1 MKKILAILLPVLL
14 VLAAATAWFVTRI
27 PRSPFDGAP
36 APGASAELVA
46 RGAYLARAGDCVAC
60 HSLPGGRAYAGG
72 LKMPTPMGA
81 IYATNITP
89 DKETGIGAYS
99 LADFDR
105 ALRRGVARDG
115 RRLYPAMPYPSYAKL
130 SDEDVRALY
139 AYFLHGV
146 APVRQANRASD
157 IPWPLNLRWP
167 LALWN
172 GVFAPAASFQP
183 DPAKDALW
191 NRGAYLVQGAG
202 HCGACHTPRGIA
214 MNERGTD
221 QGSSAYLSG
230 AVIDHWYAPSL
241 RGDHN
246 TGLARWS
253 EDEIF
258 RFLKTGR
265 NQHGVVYGSMAEVFN
280 NSTQF
285 LTDPDLRAIAHYL
298 KDLPGDSNRDGAP
311 WQYQSAGDTLSVAKR
326 TADLGAQVYAAKCS
340 FCHGPDGRGKAPWI
354 PPLAGTAS
362 SLAAHGESQ
371 INITL
376 NGSAHVVAA
385 GVPDAYRMPAYRQQL
400 SDEQVA
406 AVVSFV
412 RRSWGNQGDAV
423 QPGAV
428 RAIRRDTHAANLDI
442 APLPTR

>member
-14 VLAAATAWFVTRI
+14 VLAGATAWFVTRT
-27 PRSPFDGAP
+27 PASPFDGAP
-36 APGASAELVA
+36 APGASAELMA

-60 HSLPGGRAYAGG
+60 HSLPRGRAYAGG

-89 DKETGIGAYS
+89 DKATGIGAYS

-139 AYFLHGV
+139 AYFLNGV
-146 APVRQANRASD
+146 PPMRQANRASD

-172 GVFAPAASFQP
+172 GVFAPAASFRP

-202 HCGACHTPRGIA
+202 HCGACHTPRGLA

-253 EDEIF
+253 EEDIV

-265 NQHGVVYGSMAEVFN
+265 NQHGVVYGSMA
-280 NSTQF
+280 
-285 LTDPDLRAIAHYL
+285 
-298 KDLPGDSNRDGAP
+298 
-311 WQYQSAGDTLSVAKR
+311 
-326 TADLGAQVYAAKCS
+326 
-340 FCHGPDGRGKAPWI
+340 
-354 PPLAGTAS
+354 
-362 SLAAHGESQ
+362 
-371 INITL
+371 
-376 NGSAHVVAA
+376 
-385 GVPDAYRMPAYRQQL
+385 
-400 SDEQVA
+400 
-406 AVVSFV
+406 
-412 RRSWGNQGDAV
+412 
-423 QPGAV
+423 
-428 RAIRRDTHAANLDI
+428 
-442 APLPTR
+442 

>member
-1 MKKILAILLPVLL
+1 MKKILALILPVLL
-14 VLAAATAWFVTRI
+14 VLAGATAKFVTRT
-27 PRSPFDGAP
+27 PASPFDGAAAP
-36 APGASAELVA
+36 AASADLVA

-89 DKETGIGAYS
+89 DKATGIGTYT

-105 ALRRGVARDG
+105 ALRHGVAGDG
-115 RRLYPAMPYPSYAKL
+115 HRLYPAMPYPSYAKL
-130 SDEDVRALY
+130 TDEDVRALY

-167 LALWN
+167 LSLWN
-172 GVFAPAASFQP
+172 GVFAPSAPFRAN
-183 DPAKDALW
+183 PAKDALW

-202 HCGACHTPRGIA
+202 HCGACHTARGLA

-221 QGSSAYLSG
+221 QSSSAYLSG

-241 RGDHN
+241 RGDPN

-253 EDEIF
+253 ENDIF

-265 NQHGVVYGSMAEVFN
+265 NQHGVVYGSMAEAFN

-285 LTDPDLRAIAHYL
+285 LTDRDLRAIAHYL
-298 KDLPGDSNRDGAP
+298 KDLPGDPNRDGAP
-311 WQYQSAGDTLSVAKR
+311 WQYRPAGDTLSVAKR
-326 TADLGAQVYAAKCS
+326 TGDLGAQVYAAKCS

-362 SLAAHGESQ
+362 SLARHGDSQ

-376 NGSAHVVAA
+376 NGSARVVAA
-385 GVPDAYRMPAYRQQL
+385 GVPDAYRMPAYRAQL
-400 SDEQVA
+400 SDAQVA

-412 RRSWGNQGDAV
+412 RRNWGNDS
-423 QPGAV
+423 GAV
-428 RAIRRDTHAANLDI
+428 TPRAVTAIRRDTRAAVLDI
-442 APLPTR
+442 SPLPTR